1 MDEKIH
7 YYRLPPSW
15 RETLI
20 RYVISEN
27 EKHYGILKQ
36 GWIFEDEV
44 AALCS
49 EEQQYTHSHVFA
61 ALAGD
66 KICGSIRIC
75 RKMPRQVF
83 EYEKDEARLG
93 SADGSLN
100 EIADAY
106 RQVSCKGTS
115 DRFFLPSVLHRVR
128 TAEFSIILG
137 IVNESPDRQA
147 LSVVVHTTVY
157 PPPAASVGNNRYIY
171 LLKLWRE
178 FDPEKHGTLKAYVGR

>member
-1 MDEKIH
+1 MDKKIR

-15 RETLI
+15 REALI
-20 RYVISEN
+20 SYVIDEN
-27 EKHYGILKQ
+27 EKHHGVGEQ
-36 GWIFEDEV
+36 GRGFNDE
-44 AALCS
+44 
-49 EEQQYTHSHVFA
+49 YTHSQIFA
-61 ALAGD
+61 AFAGD
-66 KICGSIRIC
+66 QICGTIRIC